1 MKKITFF
8 LIALTVTIS
17 AGAQKISN
25 GYLMKI
31 PALPVDSCNV
41 TRENAEAFILKVS
54 ILEAQLKNEI
64 DTLNQTVDQ
73 YMKSNAGAAQERAV
87 QQMSQQYGLS
97 QADIEKLKNKNLSA
111 AEKQEIAN
119 KMMQQQ
125 TNMSMGEVKNLS
137 KMSDAGKKAYAEAY
151 ATEAMAANQ
160 ADPKQQAKNEAAKSQ
175 YDMLSS
181 QQAINSKISAIN
193 QKIAA
198 LYAAIG
204 SDPERQKMLD
214 RMDVWH
220 NKIMSMT
227 GIDYG
232 QGKQMD
238 SLAVL
243 IKNEKIAYC
252 NKYTPKYRA
261 ALRKHLEIL
270 KSSLPDYQN
279 LGNITAEVT
288 KAQTG
293 IEMPAE
299 GREVPA
305 LQAIDGYL
313 GALQGL
319 YNYKLYF
326 AEEEN

>member
-41 TRENAEAFILKVS
+41 TRENAEAFILKIS

>member
-1 MKKITFF
+1 
-8 LIALTVTIS
+8 
-17 AGAQKISN
+17 
-25 GYLMKI
+25 
-31 PALPVDSCNV
+31 
-41 TRENAEAFILKVS
+41 
-54 ILEAQLKNEI
+54 
-64 DTLNQTVDQ
+64 
-73 YMKSNAGAAQERAV
+73 
-87 QQMSQQYGLS
+87 
-97 QADIEKLKNKNLSA
+97 
-111 AEKQEIAN
+111 
-119 KMMQQQ
+119 
-125 TNMSMGEVKNLS
+125 
-137 KMSDAGKKAYAEAY
+137 
-151 ATEAMAANQ
+151 
-160 ADPKQQAKNEAAKSQ
+160 
-175 YDMLSS
+175 
-181 QQAINSKISAIN
+181 
-193 QKIAA
+193 
-198 LYAAIG
+198 
-204 SDPERQKMLD
+204 
-214 RMDVWH
+214 
-220 NKIMSMT
+220 MT